1 MDILKKCFLLGCGIR
16 EEKFWSYFF
25 LAKRFNRNFLEKRNR
40 VTCLADMFFDFFVQ
54 INRVEGFR
62 DKIVHP
68 RKENIFV
75 NTGL

>member
-1 MDILKKCFLLGCGIR
+1 MDILKKCFLLGCSLR
-16 EEKFWSYFF
+16 EEKFRSYFF
-25 LAKRFNRNFLEKRNR
+25 AKRFKRNFLEKRNR

-54 INRVEGFR
+54 INGVEGFR

-75 NTGL
+75 NIGL